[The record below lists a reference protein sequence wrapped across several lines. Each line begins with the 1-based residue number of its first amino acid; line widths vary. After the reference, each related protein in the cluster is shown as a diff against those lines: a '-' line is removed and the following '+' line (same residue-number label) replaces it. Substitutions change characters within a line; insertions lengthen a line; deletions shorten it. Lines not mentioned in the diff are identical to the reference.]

1 MADSRV
7 SFAVNLELT
16 EKKLVQGGLAGTEAF
31 YSSNEPK
38 KQNLFCLSLYCFCIL
53 LLLLSKLVLL
63 LYSVAVVV

>member
-1 MADSRV
+1 MADSRA

-16 EKKLVQGGLAGTEAF
+16 EKKLGQGGLAGTEAF

-38 KQNLFCLSLYCFCIL
+38 KQNLFFLSLYCCCIL

>member
-38 KQNLFCLSLYCFCIL
+38 KQNLFLF
-53 LLLLSKLVLL
+53 KLALL

>member
-16 EKKLVQGGLAGTEAF
+16 EKKLGQGGLAGTEAF

-38 KQNLFCLSLYCFCIL
+38 NKMSFMYGYS
-53 LLLLSKLVLL
+53 L
-63 LYSVAVVV
+63 LYVRARTTTS